1 MMTAFVGNLGQG
13 KTYSMTVLA
22 SYLHKKYGLKLFAN
36 YKLEGATLLR
46 DFDDVLNAQSG
57 VVCLDEAHI
66 FLDSRGFKDPNSQ
79 KATHWLLQTRKKDL
93 IVLYTTQNFGQVDIR
108 MRRITDYLA
117 LCKKRN
123 GWGITVQFVDA
134 QEWKLLRKQSIL
146 EPLSRFYHLYDTKE
160 IVTPITFGQR
170 HSWKK

>member
-1 MMTAFVGNLGQG
+1 MLTAFVGNLGQG

-22 SYLHKKYGLKLFAN
+22 SYLHAKYDLPIYAN
-36 YKLEGATLLR
+36 YKLHDAIMLR
-46 DFDDVLNAQSG
+46 SFDDVLNAKHG
-57 VVCLDEAHI
+57 IVCLDEAHI

-117 LCKKRN
+117 LCKKQKGR
-123 GWGITVQFVDA
+123 GISMQFVDA
-134 QEWKLLRKQSIL
+134 QEMKLLRRQTIL
-146 EPLSRFYHLYDTKE
+146 EPLERFYHLYDTKE
-160 IVTPITFGQR
+160 VVTPIEFKGYKSR
-170 HSWKK
+170 KE